1 MNKTWTL
8 RELAI
13 KKLNT
18 KEIKKIK
25 TQISQMFSDR
35 KQKKEFITEF
45 DKNFIKSFIRA
56 RQKRLQ

>member
-1 MNKTWTL
+1 MNKTDL
-8 RELAI
+8 MELAI

-35 KQKKEFITEF
+35 KQKKECITEF

-56 RQKRLQ
+56 RQNRLQ

>member
-1 MNKTWTL
+1 MNKTEL
-8 RELAI
+8 RDLAI

-35 KQKKEFITEF
+35 NQEKECITEF

-56 RQKRLQ
+56 RQNRLQ

>member
-1 MNKTWTL
+1 MNKTDL
-8 RELAI
+8 MELAI

-56 RQKRLQ
+56 RQNRLQ